1 MEYWNIGAP
10 VFRAI
15 FWRVFAVS
23 RPFSRFLARF
33 RGFASPLGT
42 SLFMKFPVVVGLGVD
57 ITRVLRFSRLL
68 SRPDSARFL
77 QRVLHPTENDKF
89 NRLELSSRPQFV
101 AGCWAA
107 KEAVFKT
114 LDAED
119 QKVFLFN
126 LWSRRTVGQKPE
138 IVNDA
143 HLDKFLLS
151 ISHDDDIL
159 VATVLRQRLV
169 ET

>member
-1 MEYWNIGAP
+1 MLARPSFEPYSGA
-10 VFRAI
+10 
-15 FWRVFAVS
+15 
-23 RPFSRFLARF
+23 FSRFLARF
-33 RGFASPLGT
+33 RGFSHAFAVSSPLGT

-57 ITRVLRFSRLL
+57 ITRILRFSRLL
-68 SRPDSARFL
+68 SRPNSARFL
-77 QRVLHPTENDKF
+77 QRILHPTENDKF